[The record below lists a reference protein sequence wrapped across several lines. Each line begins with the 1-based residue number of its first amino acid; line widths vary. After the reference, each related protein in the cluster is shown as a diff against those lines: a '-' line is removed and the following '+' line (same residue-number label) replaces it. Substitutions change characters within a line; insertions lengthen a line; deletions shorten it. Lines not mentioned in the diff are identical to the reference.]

1 MAGMLFVVSWVLI
14 AVAGWLVVAAVVGLF
29 VWGLARAA
37 ALGDRDQLE
46 QLASARAVEAA
57 AQARERRAG
66 PEDRRTATRPWV
78 GKAPGR
84 RAEDAL
90 RQDLAD
96 AHGALRDAE
105 ERLAEIEARQSA

>member
-1 MAGMLFVVSWVLI
+1 MFDVSLVLI

-46 QLASARAVEAA
+46 QLASARAVEAEERG
-57 AQARERRAG
+57 RERRAG
-66 PEDRRTATRPWV
+66 EDRRTATRPWA
-78 GKAPGR
+78 GKALGR

-105 ERLAEIEARQSA
+105 ERVAEIEARQSA